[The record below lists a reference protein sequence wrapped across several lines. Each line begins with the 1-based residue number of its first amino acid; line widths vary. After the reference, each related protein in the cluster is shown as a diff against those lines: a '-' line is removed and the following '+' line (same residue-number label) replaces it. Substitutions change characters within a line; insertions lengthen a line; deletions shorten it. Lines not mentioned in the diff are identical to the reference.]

1 MARAI
6 SFQRVD
12 PQAEINITPLIDVM
26 LALLVIFMIAAPVIT
41 RQITLPLAGSDTPSQ
56 TDPTVLKLSI
66 MDTGEWYLDGV
77 AVTRASLA
85 DRLQR
90 AIQATPVAPVLEV
103 QAQAATAYD
112 DVANALAVARS
123 SGVNH
128 LRMAP
133 AVP

>member
-26 LALLVIFMIAAPVIT
+26 LALLVIFMIAAPVVT
-41 RQITLPLAGSDTPSQ
+41 RQITLPLAGSDTPTQ
-56 TDPTVLKLSI
+56 TDPAVLKLSI
-66 MDTGEWYLDGV
+66 MDTGEWYLDGI
-77 AVTRASLA
+77 AVSRASLA
-85 DRLQR
+85 ERLQR
-90 AIQATPVAPVLEV
+90 TVQAAAEAPVLEV
-103 QAQAATAYD
+103 RAQAAAAYD
-112 DVANALAVARS
+112 DVANALAIARS
-123 SGVNH
+123 SGMTH

>member
-26 LALLVIFMIAAPVIT
+26 LALLVIFMIAAPVVT
-41 RQITLPLAGSDTPSQ
+41 RQITLPLAGSDTPAQ
-56 TDPTVLKLSI
+56 TDPAVLKLSI
-66 MDTGEWYLDGV
+66 MDTGEWYLDGI
-77 AVTRASLA
+77 AVSRASLA
-85 DRLQR
+85 ERLQR
-90 AIQATPVAPVLEV
+90 TVQAAAEAPVLEV
-103 QAQAATAYD
+103 RAQAAAAYD
-112 DVANALAVARS
+112 DVANALAIARS
-123 SGVNH
+123 SGMTH